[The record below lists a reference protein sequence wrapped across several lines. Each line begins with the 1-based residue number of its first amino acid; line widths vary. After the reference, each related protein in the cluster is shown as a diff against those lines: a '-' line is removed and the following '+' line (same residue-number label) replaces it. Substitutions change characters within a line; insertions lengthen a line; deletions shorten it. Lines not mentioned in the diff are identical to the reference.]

1 MSKFKKLQTLNAII
15 ETGIVPV
22 YYNGDAQT
30 AKNVVKACYA
40 GGIRAF
46 EFTNRGDRAHEIFR
60 ELIVSLQD
68 ECPEL
73 VLGAGTILDAPTAE
87 LYIQLGA
94 NFIVAPNFNPEVTRL
109 CNRRGIPY
117 SPGCGTVTEICN
129 ALEAGCNLIK
139 IFPAGCVGGPAFVK
153 NVLAPLP
160 FVNLMVTGSVEP
172 TEENLKAWAA
182 SGVAAVGMGSKL
194 FPEEYIQR
202 HDWNAIAS
210 MCETSLRFFG
220 DRKE

>member
-1 MSKFKKLQTLNAII
+1 MAKFKKLQTLNAIM

-22 YYNGDAQT
+22 YYDADAQT
-30 AKNVVKACYA
+30 AKNVVKACYD

-68 ECPEL
+68 ECPDL

-94 NFIVAPNFNPEVTRL
+94 NFIVAPNFNPEVARL

-129 ALEAGCNLIK
+129 ALEAGCDLIK

-194 FPEEYIQR
+194 FPKDSIIQ
-202 HDWNAIAS
+202 HDWSAITALCEAS
-210 MCETSLRFFG
+210 LEYFRSG
-220 DRKE
+220 KA